1 MWLDDLI
8 GVFSPMSGLKRKQ
21 ARIALDVMQRGYE
34 GAKTGRRIDDWL
46 TTGASANKEIASA
59 GNRLRERARDLV
71 RNNPYGSKAVEV
83 FVGISPRSSP
93 ACWTKCRQQPYTD
106 EQINKALVLAG
117 VESTLKPLAKTRT
130 MKGAQITASAG
141 AVAAVSGVIAEAAP
155 AIPVL
160 SALSQMVKDNAL
172 GFLIALGVLVV
183 FSAAYIAWAR
193 IDDRRKGLV

>member
-83 FVGISPRSSP
+83 FVGNAIGIGISAQANTNSDRLD
-93 ACWTKCRQQPYTD
+93 K
-106 EQINKALVLAG
+106 QI
-117 VESTLKPLAKTRT
+117 
-130 MKGAQITASAG
+130 M
-141 AVAAVSGVIAEAAP
+141 EA
-155 AIPVL
+155 
-160 SALSQMVKDNAL
+160 
-172 GFLIALGVLVV
+172 
-183 FSAAYIAWAR
+183 
-193 IDDRRKGLV
+193 